1 MFFKYVQY
9 KFSIYNNSNIVIVL
23 RCVIVEGLICSIRT
37 GTPVDAV
44 HVYDFL
50 RSKFTS

>member
-1 MFFKYVQY
+1 MFNINFLYIITV
-9 KFSIYNNSNIVIVL
+9 IIVIIL

-37 GTPVDAV
+37 GTPVDSV